1 MELSIKNIKKSFF
14 KKEVLQGLNLN
25 LTPGIYALVGTN
37 GAGKST
43 LMQILTGL
51 ISTDD
56 GEILL
61 NGIRINPY
69 DSEFSKII
77 GYLPQ
82 ETPIYKNFP
91 ANKFLL
97 YLATIKGVE
106 KDKRLEKVNQALKM
120 VNLAED
126 SHTKLKDLSGGM
138 KRRIG
143 IAQLLLDDPDFI
155 IVDEPTV
162 GLDPKERMRFYNILS
177 TISKD
182 KIVIL
187 STHIM
192 SDISSVAKEILLM
205 KDGEIIK
212 QGSPQKLLS
221 ELEKIVWS
229 VDVTFNE
236 LLEIEAHF
244 QTGAV
249 KQLESNLHNIR
260 VLSKTKPHENA
271 VLEIPE
277 LEDLYLYYLDGEI
290 LND

>member
-1 MELSIKNIKKSFF
+1 MEILVRNIRKRFSG
-14 KKEVLQGLNLN
+14 KEVLQGLNLN
-25 LTPGIYALVGTN
+25 LTPGIYVLVGTN

-43 LMQILTGL
+43 LMQILAGL
-51 ISTDD
+51 ISKND

-61 NGIRINPY
+61 NGKIVNPY
-69 DSEFSKII
+69 DSEFNKMI

-82 ETPIYKNFP
+82 ETPIYKNFT

-106 KDKRLEKVNQALKM
+106 KNKRIEKVNQALKM
-120 VNLAED
+120 VNLAD
-126 SHTKLKDLSGGM
+126 KSHTKLKDLSGGM

-143 IAQLLLDDPDFI
+143 IAQLLLDDPSFI

-177 TISKD
+177 TISKE

-212 QGSPQKLLS
+212 KETPRKLLN
-221 ELEKIVWS
+221 ELEKMVWS
-229 VDVTFNE
+229 VEVEFNE
-236 LLEIEAHF
+236 LLDIEAHF
-244 QTGAV
+244 QTGSV
-249 KQLESNLHNIR
+249 KPLDNNLHSIR
-260 VLSKTKPHENA
+260 VLSKTKPHEKA
-271 VLEIPE
+271 VLEAPE
-277 LEDLYLYYLDGEI
+277 LEDLYLYYLGGDAK
-290 LND
+290 